1 MRLFICA
8 LVFVG
13 AFVSAAAEDHV
24 IVLDVDN
31 FDTVVA
37 QGRFVRVLYTP

>member
-8 LVFVG
+8 LVFIG
-13 AFVSAAAEDHV
+13 AFATAAAEDHV

-37 QGRFVRVLYTP
+37 QGRFVRVLCVP